1 MTNEDIR
8 NGQFNAAEERMGKE
22 DGRLTRDSVSCESG
36 IDWDEAGIVAC
47 EYGYGKGR
55 QVK

>member
-1 MTNEDIR
+1 
-8 NGQFNAAEERMGKE
+8 MGKE